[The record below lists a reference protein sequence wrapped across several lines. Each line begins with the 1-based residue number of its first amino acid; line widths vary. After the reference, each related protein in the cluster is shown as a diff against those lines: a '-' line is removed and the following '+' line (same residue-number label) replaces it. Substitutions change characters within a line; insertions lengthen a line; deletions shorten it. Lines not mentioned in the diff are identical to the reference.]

1 MLHSRVIA
9 LSRPQKRLIMM
20 LLDASLVMLCL
31 WAALALR
38 LGVWWP
44 SANMSAV
51 WWLFL
56 LLPVIGL
63 VIFSRLGL
71 YRTMLRSMGHE
82 GFVAIAYGVVI
93 LALVMTT
100 ASYMSGERIIPR
112 STPFIYGLLLAVS
125 VTGVRLFAQ
134 SYYMWL
140 TVRFVQKAPVL
151 IYGAGNSG
159 ILLAQALE
167 LGKEMAPTAFVDD
180 DPALQGSII
189 RGLPVEPPAQIGR
202 IINDHGIKTV
212 LLALPTISRARREE
226 ILTTLSD
233 HDVDVQSV
241 PSLEDLISGQY
252 TIDQLKTVELHDL
265 LGRQAVDPVTNL
277 ATESIVGRS
286 VIVTGAGGSI
296 GGELCRQI
304 LAARPKKLV
313 LFEMSELALYEIDQE
328 LNDLA
333 TASGVTAEIV
343 AVLGNVCDQRHVAQT
358 LADHKIEVLYHA
370 AAYKHVPIV
379 EANVLEGVRNN
390 IIGSYVVA
398 KAAREY
404 GVDRAVLVSTD
415 KAVRPTSVMGA
426 TKRLAELVFQDQQ
439 EQPGKTVFSMVRFG
453 NVLDSSGSV
462 IPLFQKQIKL
472 GGPVTVTHPDITR
485 YFMTIPEAAQ
495 LVIQA
500 GSMAYGGDLFLLD
513 MGEPVRIDD
522 LARRLIMLSG
532 LDVRDADNPQGDIVI
547 EYVGLRP
554 GEKLFEELLIDGN
567 AAPTLH
573 PKIMRTIEQR
583 LPAETLAMV
592 IEELQL
598 VVEAGDVSHA
608 IQLLDGAVDGYKAL
622 SSRRTGPGSVKS
634 DDGLANV
641 LKVVK

>member
-1 MLHSRVIA
+1 
-9 LSRPQKRLIMM
+9 
-20 LLDASLVMLCL
+20 
-31 WAALALR
+31 
-38 LGVWWP
+38 
-44 SANMSAV
+44 
-51 WWLFL
+51 
-56 LLPVIGL
+56 
-63 VIFSRLGL
+63 
-71 YRTMLRSMGHE
+71 
-82 GFVAIAYGVVI
+82 
-93 LALVMTT
+93 
-100 ASYMSGERIIPR
+100 MSGELVIPR

-125 VTGVRLFAQ
+125 VTGARLFAQ
-134 SYYMWL
+134 SYYIWL
-140 TVRFVQKAPVL
+140 TARFVQKAPVL
-151 IYGAGNSG
+151 IYGAGNTG

-167 LGKEMAPTAFVDD
+167 LGTEMTPTAYVDD
-180 DPALQGSII
+180 DPALQDSII
-189 RGLPVEPPAQIGR
+189 RGLPVEAPSQIGR
-202 IINDHGIKTV
+202 IINDHAVKTV
-212 LLALPTISRARREE
+212 LLALPTISRSRREE
-226 ILTTLSD
+226 ILTVLSV

-241 PSLEDLISGQY
+241 PSLEDLISGQF
-252 TIDQLKTVELHDL
+252 TIDQLKKVELHDL
-265 LGRQAVDPVTNL
+265 LGRQAVDPVSNL
-277 ATESIVGRS
+277 ATESVAGRS

-296 GGELCRQI
+296 GSELCRQI
-304 LAARPKKLV
+304 LAAKPSKLV

-328 LNDLA
+328 LNDLVSTSGMA
-333 TASGVTAEIV
+333 TEII
-343 AVLGNVCDQRHVAQT
+343 AVLGNVCDQRHVTQT
-358 LADHKIEVLYHA
+358 LTDHDIQVLYHA

-398 KAAREY
+398 KAAREC

-439 EQPGKTVFSMVRFG
+439 EQQGKTVFSMVRFG

-472 GGPVTVTHPDITR
+472 GGPVTVTHRDITR

-513 MGEPVRIDD
+513 MGDPVRIDD

-532 LDVRDADNPQGDIVI
+532 LEVRDDDNPHGDIEI
-547 EYVGLRP
+547 DYVGLRP
-554 GEKLFEELLIDGN
+554 GEKLYEELLIDGN

-592 IEELQL
+592 IEELQ
-598 VVEAGDVSHA
+598 VVVDAGDVSHA

-622 SSRRTGPGSVKS
+622 SSQLPAPGPSKS
-634 DDGLANV
+634 GATSPNV